1 MDTRKLLSNA
11 VVYGFADVVVL
22 LVGGFLLLPLYTRT
36 LSQDEYGIYVIV
48 RANIEIFT
56 YVLYFGLP
64 SAVSRVYFIY
74 KEKNEHHAYLSSVIM
89 FFLLTSTFTG
99 IVLLLEGY
107 RIWAWLSPTA
117 PADPYLY
124 FTAAIAAVGF
134 FPAIGTMW
142 LRLDGRAYAFAT
154 VQIVTAAILA
164 ACVCFSLLV
173 LHLGLRGLMTGL
185 LISAAC
191 SALIL
196 PVLFKSRFRPLIHWA
211 HIRLSLKYAIPILIG
226 YIAYF
231 VMNRISTLI
240 LQRYVPLAEMAV
252 YGLGQQLAMI
262 STMAATAFGAAMQ
275 PAVFAA
281 GSDNINDI
289 LRRSANVLLGLVMAV
304 STVLIMFSAEIFAL
318 IAPHGFAGGGLIMS
332 IMLISNF
339 VNSFNLIS
347 NSALLYFHR
356 PKTATAISI
365 TGAAVAALLG
375 AWLIPRYHLPGA
387 AFASLLA
394 VVSLTLLA
402 RVCSSRISGFSGFV
416 PMFAST
422 GLIMVVAAGAWA
434 LTLVGLTLPVI
445 LALKAGCTLA
455 VFALAYYFYFKRSV
469 I

>member
-1 MDTRKLLSNA
+1 MNTRKLLSNA

-36 LSQDEYGIYVIV
+36 LSQDEYGIYVII

-74 KEKNEHHAYLSSVIM
+74 KDKNEHFAYLSSILM
-89 FFLLTSTFTG
+89 FFLLTSAVTG

-117 PADPYLY
+117 PAEPYLY
-124 FTAAIAAVGF
+124 FTVAIAAVGF
-134 FPAIGTMW
+134 LPAIGTMW

-154 VQIVTAAILA
+154 VQICTAVILA
-164 ACVCFSLLV
+164 VCVCFSLLV
-173 LHLGLRGLMTGL
+173 LHMGLRGLMAGL
-185 LISAAC
+185 LISAGC

-196 PVLFKSRFRPLIHWA
+196 PVLFKNRFRPLINWS
-211 HIRLSLKYAIPILIG
+211 HIRLSLKFAVPILIG

-262 STMAATAFGAAMQ
+262 ATMASTAFGAAMQ
-275 PAVFAA
+275 PALFAA
-281 GSDNINDI
+281 GADKITDI
-289 LRRSANVLLGLVMAV
+289 LRRSANVLLVLVMAV
-304 STVLIMFSAEIFAL
+304 STVLIMFSAEIFAV
-318 IAPHGFAGGGLIMS
+318 IAPRGFTGGSEIMS
-332 IMLISNF
+332 IMLIANF
-339 VNSFNLIS
+339 INSFNLIT
-347 NSALLYFHR
+347 NSALLYFHH
-356 PKTATAISI
+356 PKTATAVSI
-365 TGAAVAALLG
+365 AGAVAASLLG

-387 AFASLLA
+387 AISSLLA
-394 VVSLTLLA
+394 VVAMSLLGRALSR
-402 RVCSSRISGFSGFV
+402 RVSGFSGFL
-416 PMFAST
+416 PMFVST
-422 GLIMVVAAGAWA
+422 GLMIVVALGAWA
-434 LTLVGLTLPVI
+434 LTSIGLTMPI
-445 LALKAGCTLA
+445 TLALKTGCSFA
-455 VFALAYYFYFKRSV
+455 VFALSYYVYFKRSF